1 MAEWRGDGA
10 QLLAGWHKKKN
21 DVKAVFS
28 MFSNLIKVKT
38 GPTTSYWS
46 IGHIRRNKW
55 LTAVF
60 PVLILIL
67 SMPYKHP
74 IGWTGAPAGPIAC
87 RSHSVPNV
95 DHCPKCGP
103 FTVRKIP
110 PERPSKCRLPWSA
123 LLCRS
128 HAHDRRVSTFGC
140 PSFHATHA
148 EVANEQAHLGKILP
162 FFVVDCEPHGNALVY
177 PHIRRRARPRYAMGQ
192 PADSRY
198 ARQVAG
204 DGGRDRQSQRRPF
217 DAHVPGGGGV
227 PGGVEQREG
236 QRHR

>member
-1 MAEWRGDGA
+1 MAGRRRAASRGLA
-10 QLLAGWHKKKN
+10 QKKKKRRESCFPN
-21 DVKAVFS
+21 VFQPDQS
-28 MFSNLIKVKT
+28 QDWAHHFLLVDRPHLADK
-38 GPTTSYWS
+38 
-46 IGHIRRNKW
+46 R

-67 SMPYKHP
+67 STPYKHP

-87 RSHSVPNV
+87 RSHSVPSV

-110 PERPSKCRLPWSA
+110 PERPSECRLPWSA

-128 HAHDRRVSTFGC
+128 HAHDRRVSTSGC

-148 EVANEQAHLGKILP
+148 KVANEQAHLGKILP

-227 PGGVEQREG
+227 PGGVEQSEG